1 MDQVSE
7 ERLHQIANG
16 CWLRSLPW
24 TVDCQPATVRK
35 HREMNPRA
43 CDAIEVLEPDD
54 GGLLL
59 VVPGLS

>member
-1 MDQVSE
+1 MT
-7 ERLHQIANG
+7 QIRMIRTL
-16 CWLRSLPW
+16 LRAQPMPLP
-24 TVDCQPATVRK
+24 PATVRK

-43 CDAIEVLEPDD
+43 CDAIEVREPDD

>member
-1 MDQVSE
+1 
-7 ERLHQIANG
+7 
-16 CWLRSLPW
+16 LPW
-24 TVDCQPATVRK
+24 IVDCQPATVRK

-43 CDAIEVLEPDD
+43 CDAIEVREPDD